1 VLALK
6 KTDNMNSIDTTPTK
20 DERVIYG
27 TRCHWAVFLGP
38 MLVIIIGGLA
48 LRSQG
53 LSAAVLVAFGFLWG
67 TFAYVSFYGSE
78 LSLTPVRLL
87 IKAGLPR
94 LKFYDIPI
102 DRIVSID
109 YYQPTLGAMLNF
121 GKIMIVY
128 GEKSR
133 CIVRFVWS
141 PAEFVTRVR
150 EQIASL
156 NPR

>member
-1 VLALK
+1 
-6 KTDNMNSIDTTPTK
+6 MNSIDTILAA
-20 DERVIYG
+20 DEKIIYRTG
-27 TRCHWAVFLGP
+27 CHWAVFLGP
-38 MLVIIIGGLA
+38 MLVIVIGGLA

-53 LSAAVLVAFGFLWG
+53 VSAGALVAFGFLWG

-102 DRIVSID
+102 DGIVSID

-141 PAEFVTRVR
+141 PAELVTRVR